1 LIATGKTS
9 QCVGFFCHAGGIIV
23 HRLRWIAIAA
33 FSLLPCFAFG
43 SEADRLSR
51 YSFEDTKHLVSL
63 VEEAAARIEQKGSDA
78 FKEFGVPNSKW
89 FYDDYYLFVYTPD
102 GTNVFHPIEPRLIG
116 KNIIGLR
123 DMNGKAVIR
132 MIAVVAKKP
141 ERDASDWVFYL
152 WEYKTQLIPLWKSA
166 YIRKAIAPDGTVYLV
181 GSGLYNMKTERAFVQ
196 DRVELAC
203 EKLLTEGKDAAF
215 KEFRDPA
222 SQFVFLGAYI
232 FVLDEN
238 GRTLVDPS
246 FPTNAGR
253 DLSDFRDAVGMPVI
267 QELFNKLSKTDNA
280 WMQYLWPKPGSPV
293 PTRKLIFA
301 QKVTVGG
308 ETFIVGSDFYLATPI
323 WMHV

>member
-1 LIATGKTS
+1 MQHLRRLAAAAVALVSTLVS
-9 QCVGFFCHAGGIIV
+9 AG
-23 HRLRWIAIAA
+23 AA
-33 FSLLPCFAFG
+33 
-43 SEADRLSR
+43 DLSR
-51 YSFEDTKHLVSL
+51 YSYEDTKHLVSL
-63 VEEAAARIEQKGSDA
+63 VEDAATLVEQKGEAA
-78 FKEFGVPNSKW
+78 FKEFAVPGSKW
-89 FYDDYYLFVYTPD
+89 FEDDYYIFVYTPD

-116 KNIIGLR
+116 RNLIDLR
-123 DMNGKAVIR
+123 DMNGKALIR
-132 MIAVVAKKP
+132 MIVDVAKKP

-166 YIRKAIAPDGTVYLV
+166 YIRRAIAPDGKVYLV

-196 DRVELAC
+196 DRVKLAC
-203 EKLLTEGKDAAF
+203 EKLQAEGKDAAF

-222 SQFVFLGAYI
+222 SPFVFLGAYI

-238 GRTLVDPS
+238 GHTIVDPS

-253 DLSDFRDAVGMPVI
+253 DLSDFRDAAGMPVI
-267 QELFNKLSKTDNA
+267 GELFNKLKNSNDA

-293 PTRKLIFA
+293 PTRKLMYVRKI
-301 QKVTVGG
+301 TVGG